1 MLTVPVDILIDET
14 CNIEQVYYGRNTTD
28 HMSLDEIFDF
38 AKK

>member
-14 CNIEQVYYGRNTTD
+14 CSIEQVYYGRNTTD